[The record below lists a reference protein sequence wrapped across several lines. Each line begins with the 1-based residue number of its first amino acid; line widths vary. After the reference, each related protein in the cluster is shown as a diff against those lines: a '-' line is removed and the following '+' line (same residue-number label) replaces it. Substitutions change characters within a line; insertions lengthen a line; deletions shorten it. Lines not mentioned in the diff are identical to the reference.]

1 MIQKGG
7 DMRLLCNAALVL
19 TALAAL
25 VAPWPALCA
34 DLSVEEIAEEA
45 SKSVVVIA
53 VFDATGNQTAEATG
67 FFVEKGRVLT
77 NAHVVVD
84 AVSVEVVGDRR
95 IYGQATISKISED
108 IDLALIAVENAE
120 EPSLELSRGDGIR
133 PGQRIIAIGNPLG
146 LEHTV
151 SDGLVSA
158 VRSNGEGLQLIQITA
173 PVSPGSSG
181 GPLFDMQGEV
191 IGVTAQTIEDGQ
203 NINFAIGIDSI
214 RAFMRT
220 PSDPKVLLPAR
231 ERILWRAIIHWVVKA
246 VLVVVGL
253 AIFLFGGGGWAVLV
267 VAFMVVG
274 GLAKA
279 LLRALISL
287 RDRAR
292 AHSQKR
298 LPPP

>member
-1 MIQKGG
+1 
-7 DMRLLCNAALVL
+7 MRVCRNSAAVSVF
-19 TALAAL
+19 LAAL
-25 VAPWPALCA
+25 LAAFAGFGA

-53 VFDATGNQTAEATG
+53 IFDATGNQTTEATG
-67 FFVEKGRVLT
+67 FFVENGRVLT
-77 NAHVVVD
+77 NAHVVED
-84 AVSVEVVGDRR
+84 AVSVEVIGDRR

-120 EPSLELSRGDGIR
+120 EHSLELARGAEIR
-133 PGQRIIAIGNPLG
+133 PGQRVVAIGNPFG
-146 LEHTV
+146 FERTV

-181 GPLFDMQGEV
+181 GPLLDMRGEV
-191 IGVTAQTIEDGQ
+191 IGVAAQTIEDGQ

-231 ERILWRAIIHWVVKA
+231 ERILWRAIIHWVVEA
-246 VLVVVGL
+246 VLIVMGL
-253 AIFLFGGGGWAVLV
+253 AIFLFGGGGWVVPV
-267 VAFMVVG
+267 VAFMIVASV
-274 GLAKA
+274 AKA
-279 LLRALISL
+279 LYRAWISL
-287 RDRAR
+287 RGPAR
-292 AHSQKR
+292 KR